1 MLDEIDSFV
10 ELVVAEACD
19 LLQITKSD
27 TYEKVTTDSRVN
39 LCARLAY
46 TQIKNYINRDLL
58 YKQYYDEYFE
68 EDTIITLRCLPVAS
82 IDLVRVSDTRYS
94 EVLTDP
100 DAYTE
105 LSADTDYRLVR
116 DKRLIIYNL
125 DKLAEIVGSK
135 TQRINVYVEYT
146 GGYYST
152 EDLPSLHNA
161 LVTQTVANYNRV
173 PALGVTQIEGG
184 GASAKGGRILMNLN
198 LVDAG
203 ELLDAC
209 KVALAPLVYYG
220 SGESVE

>member
-10 ELVVAEACD
+10 ELVVTEACD
-19 LLQITKSD
+19 LLQITEPD

-46 TQIKNYINRDLL
+46 SQIKNYINRDLL
-58 YKQYYDEYFE
+58 YKQYYEEYFE
-68 EDTIITLRCLPVAS
+68 EDSTVALRCPPIES
-82 IDLVRVSDTRYS
+82 IELVRVSDTRYS

-105 LSADTDYRLVR
+105 LSAVTDYRLVR
-116 DKRLIIYNL
+116 NKRLVIYNL
-125 DKLAEIVGSK
+125 DTLAGIVGSK
-135 TQRINVYVEYT
+135 TQRINLYVEYT

-152 EDLPSLHNA
+152 EDLPALHNA

-173 PALGVTQIEGG
+173 PALGVTQMEGG

-203 ELLDAC
+203 ELLDSC
-209 KVALAPLVYYG
+209 KITLAPLVYYG
-220 SGESVE
+220 SGESIE

>member
-1 MLDEIDSFV
+1 MLEEIDSFI

-19 LLQITKSD
+19 LLQITKPD

-46 TQIKNYINRDLL
+46 SQITNYINRDLF
-58 YKQYYDEYFE
+58 YKKYYDEYFE
-68 EDTIITLRCLPVAS
+68 EDTTIVLRCQPVES
-82 IDLVRVSDTRYS
+82 IELVRVSDTRYS
-94 EVLTDP
+94 EILTDP

-105 LSADTDYRLVR
+105 LNANTDYRLAR
-116 DKRLIIYNL
+116 NKRLVIYNL
-125 DKLAEIVGSK
+125 DTLVSIVGSK

-146 GGYYST
+146 GGYNTT
-152 EDLPSLHNA
+152 EELPSLHNA
-161 LVTQTVANYNRV
+161 LITQTVANYNRV

-184 GASAKGGRILMNLN
+184 GASAKGGRVLMNLN

-209 KVALAPLVYYG
+209 KVTLAPLVYYG